1 MKIIGNTFDY
11 PFVHGKA
18 IQAAGNY
25 SFVSCSDEAVEKGIL
40 SLEDY
45 PIVDYILGL
54 EKEDNSSNPARNT
67 YYKTFSS
74 PMQRILTSFCQS
86 GGHLLVSGAYVGS
99 DMDSLQGN
107 KEFIQNILKYRYG
120 NSLKTDGDK
129 ITVRGLG
136 HTFTLPRL
144 PNEQSYPVTS
154 PDCILPMPPA
164 FPVMT
169 YAIGNTPAAVA
180 YQGSD
185 YRTFVMGFPFESI
198 REETSRNVIMAS
210 ILRFLTTDYTD

>member
-1 MKIIGNTFDY
+1 
-11 PFVHGKA
+11 
-18 IQAAGNY
+18 
-25 SFVSCSDEAVEKGIL
+25 
-40 SLEDY
+40 
-45 PIVDYILGL
+45 
-54 EKEDNSSNPARNT
+54 
-67 YYKTFSS
+67 
-74 PMQRILTSFCQS
+74 
-86 GGHLLVSGAYVGS
+86 
-99 DMDSLQGN
+99 MDSSQGN
-107 KEFIQNILKYRYG
+107 KEFIQNILKYRHG

-129 ITVRGLG
+129 IAVRGLG

-154 PDCILPMPPA
+154 PDCILPMSPA